1 VAPLDLPQLRRIFE
15 DVMSSLPAT
24 GAVAAPVTFEPISE
38 MASTKNAGKNQ
49 LEAWEAL
56 GTSHL
61 RILLEINMQHPT
73 PCPT

>member
-1 VAPLDLPQLRRIFE
+1 LDLPQLRRIFE

-56 GTSHL
+56 GT
-61 RILLEINMQHPT
+61 P
-73 PCPT
+73 